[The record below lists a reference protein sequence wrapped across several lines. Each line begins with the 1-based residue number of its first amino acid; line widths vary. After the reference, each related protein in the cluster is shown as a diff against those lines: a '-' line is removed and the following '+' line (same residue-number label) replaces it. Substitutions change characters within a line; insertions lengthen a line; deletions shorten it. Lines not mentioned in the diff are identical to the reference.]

1 MSEIDRI
8 VCLVEKTFNKQPW
21 YGNSIAATLSSVDE
35 KIVYWRHGETHS
47 IIEIVLHMISWRKFC
62 TQRIKDD
69 NDFEIGED
77 SNFPTSS
84 TWAEA
89 IDRLNQS
96 QLTLVEAIK
105 QFPEDRLGDLV
116 PSKIQKYT
124 YYTLLHGVIQH
135 DIYHLG
141 QIALLL
147 KLAER

>member
-8 VCLVEKTFNKQPW
+8 VRLVEKTFDKQPW
-21 YGNSIAATLSSVDE
+21 YGNSIAVTLSSVDE
-35 KIVYWRHGETHS
+35 KSIHIRHGETHT
-47 IIEIVLHMISWRKFC
+47 IIEIVLHMTSWRKFC
-62 TQRIKDD
+62 TQRLKND

-77 SNFPTSS
+77 SNFPTPS

-89 IDRLNQS
+89 TDQLHQS
-96 QLTLVEAIK
+96 QRALVEAIK
-105 QFPEDRLGDLV
+105 QFPEDRLGELV

-141 QIALLL
+141 QIALLQIIS
-147 KLAER
+147 AQ